1 MRSSITIAAL
11 AAVVTLAAS
20 ANASL
25 HKPNNHIAIRSALE
39 NNANSASFL
48 NSATDAADEFDELED
63 EADALIKRED
73 FYDDDGK
80 VIEIFDDGGDPAGE
94 DEGAASLVR
103 RRKAAA
109 SCGTT
114 TKKSKKTTKTK
125 AHANAKKASSTSTSS
140 SKGDLLSSQI
150 MITWYASEDLKNPAC
165 GTGTWDPTS
174 NAHIGAIATGWKD
187 GPACGEFIDLC
198 NEDVKPHKCVTVRR
212 VDDCAGCD
220 NNHVDL
226 TKAAFKALSPSGGL
240 DEGIVKNLKMYKTK
254 KANPWNLSLFGP
266 IKLNIW

>member
-1 MRSSITIAAL
+1 MRSSITITAL

-25 HKPNNHIAIRSALE
+25 HRPNNHIALRSALE
-39 NNANSASFL
+39 KGTDPASLL
-48 NSATDAADEFDELED
+48 NSDEIDELD
-63 EADALIKRED
+63 EAEELLKRET
-73 FYDDDGK
+73 FYDDAGK
-80 VIEIFDDGGDPAGE
+80 IIDIFDDGGDPAGE
-94 DEGAASLVR
+94 DEEAASLVR
-103 RRKAAA
+103 RRSAAA
-109 SCGTT
+109 SCGAT
-114 TKKSKKTTKTK
+114 TKKSKSKKTTKTK

-140 SKGDLLSSQI
+140 SSKGDLLSSNI

-165 GTGTWDPTS
+165 GTGSWDPTS

-187 GPACGEFIDLC
+187 GPSCGDFIDLC
-198 NEDVKPHKCVTVRR
+198 NEDVTPPKCVTVRR

-240 DEGIVKNLKMYKTK
+240 DEGVVKNLKMYKST